1 MEKWTVGEYQ
11 REMKTKIVHSQSK
24 NAWNVVC
31 MELGSKY
38 KIARIPYS
46 QTDDDVL
53 NTIWKHEAL
62 EIAMHISKSMETFKT
77 KER

>member
-1 MEKWTVGEYQ
+1 
-11 REMKTKIVHSQSK
+11 MKTKVVHSQSK
-24 NAWNVVC
+24 NAWNVVNT
-31 MELGSKY
+31 ELGGKY

-53 NTIWKHEAL
+53 NTIWKYEAL
-62 EIAMHISKSMETFKT
+62 EIAVHISKSMKTFKT